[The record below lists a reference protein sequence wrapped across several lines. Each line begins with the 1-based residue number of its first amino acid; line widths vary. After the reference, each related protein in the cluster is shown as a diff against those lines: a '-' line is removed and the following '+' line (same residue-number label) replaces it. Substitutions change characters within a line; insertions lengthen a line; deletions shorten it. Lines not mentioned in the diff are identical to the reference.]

1 MGSNDLHKPGFGA
14 ILKLLIAHSASVD
27 WLIEYTT
34 DGVTWE
40 LKQALSF
47 QDRSTT
53 SFTGS
58 KSRQETGKNPD
69 GPPIS
74 LLSYRRVC
82 GTDPM
87 KRGRITGSSG
97 AFIPA
102 PGGMGRLFC
111 RKRIP
116 VLTMLCRFVKHMLHH
131 SG

>member
-74 LLSYRRVC
+74 RLSYRRVC

-87 KRGRITGSSG
+87 KRGRITDQSS
-97 AFIPA
+97 ASIPA
-102 PGGMGRLFC
+102 LSGMGAPFLQEED
-111 RKRIP
+111 
-116 VLTMLCRFVKHMLHH
+116 
-131 SG
+131 SGFDHAFL